1 MPGKTLMIGIAG
13 GTGSGK
19 TTLVRKLS
27 ERFGDA
33 VCVVCHDWYYRAQP
47 TLTLE
52 ERSRQN
58 YDCPEAFET
67 ERLVRDLARL
77 RDGYAVDCPQY
88 DYTVHDRSRS
98 TLRISPAGVVI
109 VEGILIF
116 ADAELRDMFDIR
128 IFVDTDA
135 DIRILRRLAR
145 DVKERGRSI
154 DSVCRQ
160 YISTVK
166 PMHEAY
172 VEPSKKYADIIVPEG
187 GENIVAL
194 EMILGRVEKH
204 IGDTAK
210 RPADIPVYGMV

>member
-1 MPGKTLMIGIAG
+1 MRGRTLMIGVAG

-19 TTLVRKLS
+19 TTLVRKLG
-27 ERFGDA
+27 ERFGSA
-33 VCVVCHDWYYRAQP
+33 VSVVCHDWYYRAR
-47 TLTLE
+47 TGMSLE
-52 ERSRQN
+52 ERSQQN
-58 YDCPEAFET
+58 YDCPDAFET
-67 ERLVRDLARL
+67 ELLVRDLARL
-77 RDGYAVDCPQY
+77 RDGFAVDCPQY
-88 DYTVHDRSRS
+88 DYTVHNRSEMTRRV
-98 TLRISPAGVVI
+98 LPASVII

-116 ADAELRDMFDIR
+116 ADEALRNMFDIR

-135 DIRILRRLAR
+135 DIRILRRLVR

-187 GENIVAL
+187 GENLVAL

-204 IGDTAK
+204 IAAQ
-210 RPADIPVYGMV
+210 PPVCGAGEDGAV

>member
-1 MPGKTLMIGIAG
+1 MRGRTLMIGVAG

-19 TTLVRKLS
+19 TTLVRKLG
-27 ERFGDA
+27 ERFGSG
-33 VCVVCHDWYYRAQP
+33 VSVVCHDWYYRAR
-47 TLTLE
+47 TGMSLE

-58 YDCPEAFET
+58 YDCPDAFET
-67 ERLVRDLARL
+67 ELLVRDLERL
-77 RDGYAVDCPQY
+77 REGYAVDCPQY
-88 DYTVHDRSRS
+88 DYTVHNRSEMTR
-98 TLRISPAGVVI
+98 RVQPASVII

-116 ADAELRDMFDIR
+116 ADEALRNMFDIR

-135 DIRILRRLAR
+135 DIRILRRLVR

-187 GENIVAL
+187 GENLVAL
-194 EMILGRVEKH
+194 EMILGRVDKH
-204 IGDTAK
+204 IAAQPPFCGAGEDGA
-210 RPADIPVYGMV
+210 V

>member
-1 MPGKTLMIGIAG
+1 MRGGTLMIGVAG

-19 TTLVRKLS
+19 TTLVRKLG
-27 ERFGDA
+27 ERFGER
-33 VCVVCHDWYYRAQP
+33 VSVVCHDWYYRAQSG
-47 TLTLE
+47 LTLE
-52 ERSRQN
+52 ERARQN

-67 ERLVRDLARL
+67 ELLVRDLARL
-77 RDGYAVDCPQY
+77 RDGFAVDCPQY
-88 DYTVHDRSRS
+88 DYAVHDRSSHTRH
-98 TLRISPAGVVI
+98 IFPASVVV
-109 VEGILIF
+109 VEGILVF
-116 ADAELRDMFDIR
+116 ADAALRDMFDIR

-135 DIRILRRLAR
+135 DIRILRRLVR

-172 VEPSKKYADIIVPEG
+172 VEPTKKFADIIVPEG
-187 GENIVAL
+187 GENPVAL

-204 IGDTAK
+204 ISDNVQLSVAGEA
-210 RPADIPVYGMV
+210 VGV